1 MNLKTELFIDRTV
14 VKFGVLLLNVIVR
27 IVGKVL
33 RIDHSLHKEPRVMA
47 ICKFKGLGSILQS
60 TPLIQT
66 IRANYPDVQIVY
78 VTTESNRKLAQS
90 IPEINTVVALNDSSF
105 TTLIFGFFPFIYRLI
120 RLRINH
126 YFDLEIYSNFSSL
139 VTTLSMATNRFGYYL
154 RSSQYRLGI
163 YTHMMFYNID
173 SPIYQTYLQLIR
185 AFPISREVT
194 TLKAPQFAET
204 RVLSRFGLEEN
215 GYIIINPNASDLR
228 LERRWDS
235 SKFSALI
242 QRIYREF
249 PDMTVVLIGS
259 ADEGEYVNRLLS
271 EVPNPNVVSTA
282 GKTGIAELFELI
294 QRSKMVITN
303 DSGPMHIAF
312 AFQKITIGLFGPC
325 SPEQY
330 GFHPFSIPVYKK
342 IYCSPCVH
350 EFDISPCH
358 GNNQCM
364 QLIEVDEVFGHVKT
378 VLSGEFQPYTAE
390 SDIFYRGNDQW
401 IPGFVVR

>member
-27 IVGKVL
+27 VVGKVL

-90 IPEINTVVALNDSSF
+90 IPEINTVVTLNDSSF

-173 SPIYQTYLQLIR
+173 SPI
-185 AFPISREVT
+185 
-194 TLKAPQFAET
+194 
-204 RVLSRFGLEEN
+204 
-215 GYIIINPNASDLR
+215 
-228 LERRWDS
+228 
-235 SKFSALI
+235 
-242 QRIYREF
+242 
-249 PDMTVVLIGS
+249 
-259 ADEGEYVNRLLS
+259 
-271 EVPNPNVVSTA
+271 
-282 GKTGIAELFELI
+282 
-294 QRSKMVITN
+294 
-303 DSGPMHIAF
+303 
-312 AFQKITIGLFGPC
+312 
-325 SPEQY
+325 
-330 GFHPFSIPVYKK
+330 
-342 IYCSPCVH
+342 
-350 EFDISPCH
+350 
-358 GNNQCM
+358 
-364 QLIEVDEVFGHVKT
+364 
-378 VLSGEFQPYTAE
+378 
-390 SDIFYRGNDQW
+390 
-401 IPGFVVR
+401 